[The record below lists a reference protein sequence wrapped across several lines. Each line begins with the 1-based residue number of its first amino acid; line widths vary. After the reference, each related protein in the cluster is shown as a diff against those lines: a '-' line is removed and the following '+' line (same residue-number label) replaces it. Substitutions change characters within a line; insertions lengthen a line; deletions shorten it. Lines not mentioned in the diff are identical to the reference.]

1 MKKTFLTCFNWLEQ
15 QCGITAPEAKPY
27 PFAEGLLFS
36 MALAFTVIFLPLLAG
51 VGNVYAAKTLC
62 LQGVILA
69 AFGFCFFRLLLK
81 NGCKL
86 FSRQTLLTLF
96 LSGAAVGALLFYE
109 KIFVL
114 EGQLRYY
121 CYFNGMEYIDNMY
134 HSAVGESVVSHGY
147 PSINHTDPA
156 FLRYHTG
163 VNYCFGFLSKLT
175 GIPVHVLLCFV
186 YPLLAAPLLCFISL
200 KLVREIKLFTGRNG
214 DLNLFDLFL
223 VPTLLLGTFYAAYSY
238 PMGLAIPSILIS
250 HSMAAG
256 FIVLFLSMIF
266 VLRMIRKGM
275 FERQWFRSLFFVL
288 LLPLILFF
296 CTLAKISCGCA
307 VAGATCIWLFTK
319 GKYSRFFWK
328 EICYAG
334 LTCVLFLLILKGF
347 VMGGNGYGNQAH
359 QWALLQWFKRPER
372 MWGFVITFL
381 PVLLVLH
388 ETKWSFRE
396 IFSGKHFWGNTLLA
410 LTAVLWLP
418 GLLWDIYGGSS
429 FYFFIVPYC
438 IAILI
443 CCGFAIPEKLLRSD
457 LCKCIILFII
467 VFGGMRGLMH
477 YASQLRFSIKSRAAA
492 RQVTASPFYR
502 AMNKAREFTRQ
513 HPQETLCFMDET
525 APLTFKRNAKGT
537 TVLVQA
543 YLGVP
548 VLNAFYFEDGKLFSY
563 LHHNDPAKRIRYI
576 PKRSGVYSYGLDAY
590 ENAGIRKISHN
601 EALHQA
607 KERGYRYLISFH
619 NATVELTDL
628 STCAVTDLMQE

>member
-15 QCGITAPEAKPY
+15 QCGITAPGAKPY

-51 VGNVYAAKTLC
+51 VGNIYAAKTLC

-69 AFGFCFFRLLLK
+69 AFGFCFFQLLLK

-96 LSGAAVGALLFYE
+96 LSGAAVGAILFYE
-109 KIFVL
+109 KTFAL
-114 EGQLRYY
+114 GGNPRYY

-134 HSAVGESVVSHGY
+134 HSAVGESVVSYGY

-156 FLRYHTG
+156 YLRYHTA

-175 GIPVHVLLCFV
+175 GIPVFVLLSFI

-256 FIVLFLSMIF
+256 FVVLFLSMIF

-319 GKYSRFFWK
+319 GKYSRFLWK

-334 LTCVLFLLILKGF
+334 LICVLFLLILKTS
-347 VMGGNGYGNQAH
+347 VLGGYQAK
-359 QWALLQWFKRPER
+359 QWAFLQWVKTPER
-372 MWGFVITFL
+372 MWGFVITCL

-396 IFSGKHFWGNTLLA
+396 IFSGKQCWGNILLA
-410 LTAVLWLP
+410 LTAALWIP
-418 GLLWDIYGGSS
+418 PLLISFHGGSGIY
-429 FYFFIVPYC
+429 FYLVPYC
-438 IAILI
+438 IAVLV

-467 VFGGMRGLMH
+467 VFVI
-477 YASQLRFSIKSRAAA
+477 QKK
-492 RQVTASPFYR
+492 V
-502 AMNKAREFTRQ
+502 
-513 HPQETLCFMDET
+513 
-525 APLTFKRNAKGT
+525 
-537 TVLVQA
+537 
-543 YLGVP
+543 
-548 VLNAFYFEDGKLFSY
+548 
-563 LHHNDPAKRIRYI
+563 HHTI
-576 PKRSGVYSYGLDAY
+576 
-590 ENAGIRKISHN
+590 
-601 EALHQA
+601 
-607 KERGYRYLISFH
+607 F
-619 NATVELTDL
+619 
-628 STCAVTDLMQE
+628 